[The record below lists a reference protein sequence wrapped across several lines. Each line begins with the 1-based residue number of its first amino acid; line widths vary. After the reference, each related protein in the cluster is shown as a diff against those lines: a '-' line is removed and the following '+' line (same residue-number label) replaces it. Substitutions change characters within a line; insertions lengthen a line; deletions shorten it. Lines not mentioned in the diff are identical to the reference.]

1 MRSPLRGRLSGVNL
15 NLDTTLSCGQALNWK
30 KSGNYW
36 YGVIRGYAIRLAQN
50 GREISVESSPKLVDT
65 CLLEN
70 YFRLDD
76 DLEVIQKTLSHD
88 RILRHA
94 MSCLPGLRLLRQDPW
109 ECTMT
114 YICATNSSIPAISR
128 MVDTL
133 SKRFGNTL
141 LLNSHELYT
150 FPGVEVLAK
159 SRVPDLRQCGLGY
172 RASFIKATAR
182 RVAERP
188 YLWSLLHQKN
198 YHDGKEILIGK
209 NEGKKTYLG
218 IGNKVADCILLF
230 SLDKMESF
238 PVDIWIARAIYDNY
252 LDLLDKVTRDRLD
265 QLMRNDG
272 SLGPNLYEKISACMR
287 DYFGQFAG
295 YAQEYLYAY
304 TRQGLARR
312 LR

>member
-1 MRSPLRGRLSGVNL
+1 M
-15 NLDTTLSCGQALNWK
+15 NLDATLGCGQTLNWK

-36 YGVIRGYAIRLAQN
+36 YGVIRGCAIRLAQN
-50 GREISVESSPKLVDT
+50 GRQISAESSSKLVDT
-65 CLLEN
+65 SLLEN

-88 RILRHA
+88 RVLRRA
-94 MSCLPGLRLLRQDPW
+94 MSLFPGLRLLRQDPW

-114 YICATNSSIPAISR
+114 YICATNSNIPAISR

-133 SKRFGNTL
+133 SRRFGSAL
-141 LLNSHELYT
+141 LLDSHELHT
-150 FPGVEVLAK
+150 FPEVEVLAR
-159 SRVPDLRQCGLGY
+159 SRVGDLRQCGLGY
-172 RASFIKATAR
+172 RASFIKATAK

-188 YLWSLLHQKN
+188 YLWSLIYQKN
-198 YHDGKEILIGK
+198 YLDGKEILIGR

-218 IGNKVADCILLF
+218 IGHKVADCILLF

-238 PVDIWIARAIYDNY
+238 PVDVWIARTIYDNY
-252 LDLLDKVTRDRLD
+252 RDLLDKVTSDRLN
-265 QLMRNDG
+265 QLMCSGG

-304 TRQGLARR
+304 TKQRLARG